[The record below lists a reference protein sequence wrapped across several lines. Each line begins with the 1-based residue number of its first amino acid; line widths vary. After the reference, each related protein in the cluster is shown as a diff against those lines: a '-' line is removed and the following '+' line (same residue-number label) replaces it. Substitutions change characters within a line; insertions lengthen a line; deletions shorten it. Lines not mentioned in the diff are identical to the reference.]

1 MLSSYTKL
9 SPTQPKVFIP
19 KCSFSLFT
27 NLIYLP
33 ASHCLPN
40 KENVSHTWFQSSKQC
55 RCLPFESL
63 LNEPSAKGL
72 KYPIGQL
79 SLLHST
85 YYYRPSPASL
95 SFIFVLFKQFT
106 D

>member
-27 NLIYLP
+27 NLIYLA

-40 KENVSHTWFQSSKQC
+40 KELGSAYLERLSHLVSVFKTMSM
-55 RCLPFESL
+55 PSL
-63 LNEPSAKGL
+63 
-72 KYPIGQL
+72 
-79 SLLHST
+79 
-85 YYYRPSPASL
+85 
-95 SFIFVLFKQFT
+95 
-106 D
+106 